1 MRRMKWMAILAL
13 SSALLAERYI
23 AIDNVCAWP
32 NLKRLADGSIVA
44 VVFNQPS
51 HGKTEGDVEAWV
63 SRDGGKLWQK
73 AGTPAPHEPGTLR
86 VNHAFGLAHDGSLIV
101 LAAGAPVANRQGW
114 LPVWVCRSRDGG
126 RTWTRSESVKLP
138 DSASYLMPYGDIVQ
152 LPGGRLAA
160 AFYQHFSIH
169 SLGVTPKSIMPKGG
183 SAYILFSEDDGKTW
197 GNGALIAKDN
207 YNETTLLPVGERR
220 LLAVARTYDPADME
234 MFVSEDQGRTWS
246 KHGAVSLPRQH
257 PASLLKLADG
267 RLLMTYGIRERA
279 NRAVNVRVSSDEGRT
294 WGPAWPV
301 VTIDGAVDSGYPS
314 TVQLEDGT
322 LVTAWYASGIIQHR
336 RYHMGVL
343 RWQLDPK

>member
-1 MRRMKWMAILAL
+1 MKWMAVVAL
-13 SSALLAERYI
+13 SSAALLAERYI

-32 NLKRLADGSIVA
+32 NLKRLADGSIAA

-63 SRDGGKLWQK
+63 SRDGGKIWQK

-86 VNHAFGLAHDGSLIV
+86 VNHAFGVAHDGSLVV
-101 LAAGAPVANRQGW
+101 LAAGAPVADRKGW

-126 RTWTRSESVKLP
+126 RTWTRSEQVKLP
-138 DSASYLMPYGDIVQ
+138 EGASYLMPYGDIVQ

-169 SLGVTPKSIMPKGG
+169 SAGIAPKAVLPKGG
-183 SAYILFSEDDGKTW
+183 SAYVLFSEDDGQSW
-197 GNGALIAKDN
+197 GNGVPIAKDN
-207 YNETTLLPVGERR
+207 YNETTLLAVSERR
-220 LLAVARTYDPADME
+220 LLAVARTYEPADME
-234 MFVSEDQGRTWS
+234 MFVSEDQGRTWT
-246 KHGAVSLPRQH
+246 KQGAVSLPRQH
-257 PASLLKLADG
+257 PASLLKLSDG

-322 LVTAWYASGIIQHR
+322 LVTAWYASGIVQHQ

-343 RWQLDPK
+343 RWKLDGK